1 MIVARKWGIWTDST
15 AFAVDQF
22 LRRSLLGSLAGFAGP
37 VERCHATGR
46 VSGHNLV
53 GGLVGSGLPG
63 NYIRNSYAAVRV
75 SGTGS
80 VIGGLVGA
88 AYRVES
94 SYAAGSV
101 SGRSS
106 VAGLVGFSSHEIQ
119 ASYATRSVSGQGAQV
134 PDLLNCP
141 FEGGVG
147 GLIGT
152 GCGLFVR
159 ASYATGRVISETSS
173 GGAVGTVAPWTEIL
187 AVYWD
192 LETSGMLVGVGSDDR
207 NDNGLIDPME
217 SRTAG
222 ATGGTTTA
230 LQTPTDY

>member
-1 MIVARKWGIWTDST
+1 M
-15 AFAVDQF
+15 
-22 LRRSLLGSLAGFAGP
+22 AGFAGP

-88 AYRVES
+88 AYHVES

-106 VAGLVGFSSHEIQ
+106 IGGLVGFSSHEIQ

-173 GGAVGTVAPWTEIL
+173 GGAIGTVAPWTEIL

-222 ATGGTTTA
+222 ATGWTTTA